1 MANKSRHM
9 SSALDFIDK
18 VEEVDT
24 ESGMLDILFHEMSA
38 YGFTSFIV
46 SGLPPRNTSLAD
58 YTMLNGWPPDWF
70 AQYSGKFYCDTDAI
84 AIRARETVEP
94 FFWNEVV
101 PQITPGSAADKI
113 MKEAREFGLHDGLL
127 VPIFGLNGDQSV
139 VSMAGQTI
147 DCNAKS
153 RGALYLMA
161 MYAHNKISSLHAR
174 SRRKSKRIDR
184 SVGLSVRE
192 RECLQWIASG
202 KTDWETGEILSI
214 SLNTVSAH
222 IRNATTKLQAV
233 NRTQA
238 VVKALLG
245 RHINL

>member
-1 MANKSRHM
+1 MN
-9 SSALDFIDK
+9 SALDFIDK

-24 ESGMLDILFHEMSA
+24 ECGMLDILFQEMSA
-38 YGFTSFIV
+38 FGFTSFIV
-46 SGLPPRNTSLAD
+46 SGLPPRNASLAD
-58 YTMLNGWPPDWF
+58 YTLLNGWPPDWF
-70 AQYSGKFYCDTDAI
+70 AQYAGKYYCDTDAI

-94 FFWNEVV
+94 FFWNEVT
-101 PQITPGSAADKI
+101 PQITKGSAADRI
-113 MKEAREFGLHDGLL
+113 MQEAREFGLHDGLL

-139 VSMAGQTI
+139 VSMAGQKI

-161 MYAHNKISSLHAR
+161 MYAHNKISSLNAR
-174 SRRKSKRIDR
+174 ASRTCKKIDR
-184 SVGLSVRE
+184 AVGLSLRE

-222 IRNATTKLQAV
+222 IRNATAKLQAV